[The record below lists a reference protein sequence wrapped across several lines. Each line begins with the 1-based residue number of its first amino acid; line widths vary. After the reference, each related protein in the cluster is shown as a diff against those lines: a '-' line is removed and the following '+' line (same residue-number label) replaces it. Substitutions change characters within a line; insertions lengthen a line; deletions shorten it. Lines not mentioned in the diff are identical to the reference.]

1 MCRLLDKISL
11 EVCMCVC
18 VSVSLTALCANSPC
32 SRADTSQ
39 RLGCNYT
46 PLSAPSLCPGEEK
59 KEMERGRQTED
70 GRERRGGKAE
80 IRRSWPVCIGL
91 CYVSVVYVLTSR
103 RCAPPQ
109 FCTHHQRVRH
119 PKKKEKKTPL
129 TLLTSL
135 CTRQRFWL
143 EIYPAV
149 LLLAVCRHGNA
160 TNITVPAH
168 KCSVCALS
176 VKH

>member
-1 MCRLLDKISL
+1 M
-11 EVCMCVC
+11 C

-91 CYVSVVYVLTSR
+91 CCVSVVYVLTSW

-119 PKKKEKKTPL
+119 PKKKKKPSHPPYL
-129 TLLTSL
+129 TLHAPKVLT
-135 CTRQRFWL
+135 RDIPR
-143 EIYPAV
+143 
-149 LLLAVCRHGNA
+149 
-160 TNITVPAH
+160 
-168 KCSVCALS
+168 CAFIGRLS
-176 VKH
+176 PW